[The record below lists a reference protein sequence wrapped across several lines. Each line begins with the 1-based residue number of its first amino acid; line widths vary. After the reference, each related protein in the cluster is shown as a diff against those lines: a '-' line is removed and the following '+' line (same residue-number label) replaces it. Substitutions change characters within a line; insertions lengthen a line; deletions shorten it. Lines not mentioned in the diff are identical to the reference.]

1 MACTI
6 SVVIPVKDDAAGLR
20 RCLAALRRQTLLADE
35 IVVVDNGSR
44 DGSPIVGTLFGCRL
58 VPHPEGGIP
67 AASAAGYDAAAG
79 EIIARLDADCVP
91 DPRWLENIA
100 AAFERRPDMA
110 AVTGGAGFADGPVWL
125 RRPLAALYLGSY
137 FVVLS
142 PTLGHVP
149 LFGSNFAMRRS
160 AWQAVSGEVHRADAL
175 VHDDLDLAFHLG
187 RGHRIVFDP
196 SLGMAISLRPL
207 TDPGSYVLRARR
219 GFHTVILHWP
229 REFPPFRWLRILRRN
244 RLTSGGRTDVSVR
257 RSGSGSKGGHAPM
270 DRFGRARM
278 R

>member
-1 MACTI
+1 MVPTI

-20 RCLAALRRQTLLADE
+20 TCLEALRGQTHAPDE

-44 DGSPIVGTLFGCRL
+44 DLSPVVAQHFGCRL
-58 VPHPEGGIP
+58 IPHPGGGIP
-67 AASAAGYDAAAG
+67 AASAAGYDAATG
-79 EIIARLDADCVP
+79 DIVARMDADCVP
-91 DPRWLENIA
+91 DPHWLESVVA
-100 AAFERRPDMA
+100 ALEGQPDVA
-110 AVTGGAGFADGPVWL
+110 AVTGGAVFADGPRVL
-125 RRPLAALYLGSY
+125 RRPLAALYLGAY
-137 FVVLS
+137 FIVLT

-160 AWQAVSGEVHRADAL
+160 AWRAVTGEVHRADPL

-196 SLGMAISLRPL
+196 SLHMAIALRPL
-207 TDPGSYVLRARR
+207 TDPRSYLLRVRR

-244 RLTSGGRTDVSVR
+244 RLRWSGRGMAIPDPTPWVR
-257 RSGSGSKGGHAPM
+257 R
-270 DRFGRARM
+270 
-278 R
+278 

>member
-1 MACTI
+1 MVPTI
-6 SVVIPVKDDAAGLR
+6 SVVIPVKDDATGLR
-20 RCLAALRRQTLLADE
+20 TCLEALRGQTLSPDE

-44 DGSPIVGTLFGCRL
+44 DGSPVVAQHFGCR
-58 VPHPEGGIP
+58 VIPHPGGGIP
-67 AASAAGYDAAAG
+67 AASAAGYDAATG
-79 EIIARLDADCVP
+79 DIVARIDADCVP
-91 DPRWLENIA
+91 DPHWLENVVA
-100 AAFERRPDMA
+100 ALERRPDVA
-110 AVTGGAGFADGPVWL
+110 AVTGGAVFADGPHLL

-137 FVVLS
+137 FFVLA

-160 AWQAVSGEVHRADAL
+160 AWRAVTGEVHRADSL

-229 REFPPFRWLRILRRN
+229 RDFPPFRWLRILRSTN
-244 RLTSGGRTDVSVR
+244 Q
-257 RSGSGSKGGHAPM
+257 
-270 DRFGRARM
+270 
-278 R
+278 